1 MVFFGKKALPKN
13 TISLL
18 KNHLDNL
25 VLIILKKS
33 GFTEYSY
40 LL

>member
-18 KNHLDNL
+18 KKHLDNL

-33 GFTEYSY
+33 GTMKSAFV
-40 LL
+40 L

>member
-1 MVFFGKKALPKN
+1 MVFFGKIALPKN
-13 TISLL
+13 TIFLQ
-18 KNHLDNL
+18 KKHLDNL

-33 GFTEYSY
+33 GFVEYSY